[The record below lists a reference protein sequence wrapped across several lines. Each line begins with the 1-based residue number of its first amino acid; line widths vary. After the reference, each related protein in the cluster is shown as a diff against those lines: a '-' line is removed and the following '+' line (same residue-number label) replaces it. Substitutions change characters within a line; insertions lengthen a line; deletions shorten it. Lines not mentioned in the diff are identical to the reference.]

1 MPVTINGR
9 SYYRSV
15 EVYQTVGISRT
26 TLFRWVK
33 QGICG
38 ETELRD
44 RRGWRLFTQAEV
56 DRLKAEVNR
65 IIKTERSRLKTEKQ
79 GKGLACWHK
88 PNHLHES

>member
-1 MPVTINGR
+1 MPVTINGQ

-15 EVYQTVGISRT
+15 EVYQMVGISRT
-26 TLFRWVK
+26 TLFRWIQ

-44 RRGWRLFTQAEV
+44 RRGWRLFTQGEV

-65 IIKTERSRLKTEKQ
+65 ITKTERSRLKTEK
-79 GKGLACWHK
+79 
-88 PNHLHES
+88 

>member
-44 RRGWRLFTQAEV
+44 RRGWRLFTQDEV

-65 IIKTERSRLKTEKQ
+65 ITKTERSRLRTEK
-79 GKGLACWHK
+79 LR
-88 PNHLHES
+88 